1 MRGGGGLG
9 TITGLW
15 GRSLVRVGG
24 SFICM
29 ERPSNAAFSSAM
41 RLRILSLKVS
51 EVRRQQPAIALDI
64 PLMAQD
70 FLGSHIDRHR
80 RRLFSEGHKGPFG
93 GVARVYPAEPGQYTN
108 SESKTGSWSG
118 GRPIGAGIGGRR
130 ARLLEG
136 VPSPL
141 PGGPS
146 RRATTGFAAA
156 WSAMAGLGEAAG
168 DRTVA
173 GMVSA
178 AARLLRA
185 SQVDALRRLRNRR
198 LAGQNL

>member
-1 MRGGGGLG
+1 MGWQGF
-9 TITGLW
+9 TP
-15 GRSLVRVGG
+15 
-24 SFICM
+24 
-29 ERPSNAAFSSAM
+29 PSQ
-41 RLRILSLKVS
+41 I
-51 EVRRQQPAIALDI
+51 
-64 PLMAQD
+64 
-70 FLGSHIDRHR
+70 
-80 RRLFSEGHKGPFG
+80 
-93 GVARVYPAEPGQYTN
+93 QYTN
-108 SESKTGSWSG
+108 SESRRGVG
-118 GRPIGAGIGGRR
+118 QAVGPIGAGIGGRR